1 MFYYCLSWIIQFE
14 EDTCLLNI
22 SSVQNTDFGSWTCH
36 GNDFDTWLG
45 GKVGAVIA
53 FWQIA
58 NIIIN
63 LIQVSLHELE
73 TAIEIEILDK
83 RGGVLFGTVQ
93 VESGNKKSQN
103 SIPVAQDYDLIYK
116 TVYTW
121 LYLVIL
127 Y

>member
-1 MFYYCLSWIIQFE
+1 M
-14 EDTCLLNI
+14 
-22 SSVQNTDFGSWTCH
+22 
-36 GNDFDTWLG
+36 
-45 GKVGAVIA
+45 
-53 FWQIA
+53 
-58 NIIIN
+58 
-63 LIQVSLHELE
+63 E

-127 Y
+127 YQNECYDAIIPESVITVTQ